1 MHRKD
6 IMVYLYNPRKRF
18 FHVVVELRDEGA
30 LPSLFSS
37 LSQMGL
43 SVMNAFTS
51 PDGGRNRICSLFA
64 EARDDRV
71 TASQLK
77 GILDSWPQ
85 VIRSWA
91 RESKSGFLV
100 EAAHF
105 PLALNTGQRVVVLG
119 QRRLSNI
126 FHRLTS
132 RLGGEAA
139 NILYE
144 EGFSLGKNSA
154 EVFIY
159 YMVGERFV
167 RENLEDILMVYSATG
182 WGRPELVKTDVAS
195 GEYIILIRD
204 CFECEGLKTGRPQ
217 SHFVRGHLCGLLSTI
232 SRRPLSCVET
242 KCLAA
247 GHEHCE
253 FHLSQ
258 AEAGRETSRL

>member
-51 PDGGRNRICSLFA
+51 PDGVRNRICSLFA
-64 EARDDRV
+64 EARGDRV

-77 GILDSWPQ
+77 SILDSW
-85 VIRSWA
+85 
-91 RESKSGFLV
+91 
-100 EAAHF
+100 
-105 PLALNTGQRVVVLG
+105 
-119 QRRLSNI
+119 
-126 FHRLTS
+126 
-132 RLGGEAA
+132 
-139 NILYE
+139 
-144 EGFSLGKNSA
+144 
-154 EVFIY
+154 
-159 YMVGERFV
+159 
-167 RENLEDILMVYSATG
+167 
-182 WGRPELVKTDVAS
+182 
-195 GEYIILIRD
+195 
-204 CFECEGLKTGRPQ
+204 PQ
-217 SHFVRGHLCGLLSTI
+217 SHFVRGHLCSYSQHSPGG
-232 SRRPLSCVET
+232 PLSCVET